1 MKKCILMCVVMAM
14 TLTATAQN
22 TWEEPEKKEEKVAVV
37 ETNPMEKYLKGAVP
51 EVNGKV
57 TFTKTFDA
65 PGKTA
70 FQIYNILGKYLQG
83 VTRGPQQINSQLI
96 KADTAT
102 YEIDVKLE
110 EWLVFQKT
118 ALVLDQT
125 RFFYT
130 IKAQCANGKAT
141 LTLSNIRY
149 NYDEERTPIRIS
161 AEDWIS
167 DRVAVN
173 KKNTK
178 LYRHSGKFRK
188 CTIDRKDYL
197 FEQIEGL
204 LQ

>member
-1 MKKCILMCVVMAM
+1 MCVVMAM

-83 VTRGPQQINSQLI
+83 VTREPQQINSQLI

-102 YEIDVKLE
+102 YEIDVNWKSGSSSRRQPLCSTRP
-110 EWLVFQKT
+110 VSSTPSKPSVPTAKPPSPCPTSAIITMRSAPPSASAPKT
-118 ALVLDQT
+118 GLPTVWQST
-125 RFFYT
+125 R
-130 IKAQCANGKAT
+130 
-141 LTLSNIRY
+141 
-149 NYDEERTPIRIS
+149 RTPSCIATAANS
-161 AEDWIS
+161 ANVLSTEKITFL
-167 DRVAVN
+167 N
-173 KKNTK
+173 K
-178 LYRHSGKFRK
+178 
-188 CTIDRKDYL
+188 
-197 FEQIEGL
+197 
-204 LQ
+204 

>member
-1 MKKCILMCVVMAM
+1 MCVVMAM
-14 TLTATAQN
+14 TLNTTAQN

-83 VTRGPQQINSQLI
+83 VTREPQQINSQLI

-161 AEDWIS
+161 AEDWITDEQALS
-167 DRVAVN
+167 KN
-173 KKNTK
+173 GKK
-178 LYRHSGKFRK
+178 LARISGKFRTH
-188 CTIDRKDYL
+188 TIDRKDQL
-197 FEQIEGL
+197 FSEIEKAL
-204 LQ
+204 AQ